1 MVNNDL
7 QVVGIWRRSKRAFTN
22 TMKYGIKF
30 PLNEIQFGKSVH
42 ILELCVY
49 LDELNR
55 INYCGYSKPTDA
67 KRYLNPNSFHPRS
80 VFNSIPFSQMLR
92 TLRNNSEEGRRA
104 VELQQCVDHFS
115 NSGYDLDKLN
125 ELKLKATNHLTTNKN
140 QEDKETITFPVHFF
154 DKISE
159 FRAVLNSLKET
170 FMNLIGDT
178 RIILALKKGS
188 SIGNAMV
195 RNKQLSLPNTEVDS
209 QHCQGRGCMQCP
221 QVLEESDLMINGKY
235 LRIPNS
241 LNCKSRNIIYL
252 WVCKLCNYKE
262 AYFGRTTQECHD
274 RSSGHRGCFSDEKW
288 EKSALSMHAKEAHQT
303 TFSLNIFS
311 IAVIKKT
318 SPQRLQR
325 EEYKHIDKF
334 KTNSLGLN
342 RYKV

>member
-1 MVNNDL
+1 M
-7 QVVGIWRRSKRAFTN
+7 
-22 TMKYGIKF
+22 
-30 PLNEIQFGKSVH
+30 
-42 ILELCVY
+42 
-49 LDELNR
+49 
-55 INYCGYSKPTDA
+55 
-67 KRYLNPNSFHPRS
+67 
-80 VFNSIPFSQMLR
+80 
-92 TLRNNSEEGRRA
+92 
-104 VELQQCVDHFS
+104 
-115 NSGYDLDKLN
+115 
-125 ELKLKATNHLTTNKN
+125 KATNHLTTNTN

-221 QVLEESDLMINGKY
+221 QVLEESDLMIDGKY
-235 LRIPNS
+235 LRIPSS

-274 RSSGHRGCFSDEKW
+274 RSSGHRGCFTDEKW

-318 SPQRLQR
+318 SPQRLRR

-334 KTNSLGLN
+334 KN
-342 RYKV
+342 